1 MRGPIFA
8 RQDEAAERA
17 AEEGGE
23 SDEEEDDVAEGNT
36 NMNTNQGGK
45 QLVSKDDVFKA
56 YHKVSRAMRRRLF
69 SIAFFSYLSLFT
81 RTRTQNET
89 KRD

>member
-1 MRGPIFA
+1 
-8 RQDEAAERA
+8 
-17 AEEGGE
+17 
-23 SDEEEDDVAEGNT
+23 
-36 NMNTNQGGK
+36 MNTNQGGK

>member
-1 MRGPIFA
+1 MTRKRTDA
-8 RQDEAAERA
+8 
-17 AEEGGE
+17 
-23 SDEEEDDVAEGNT
+23 AEGNT

-69 SIAFFSYLSLFT
+69 SIAFFSYLSLFRRQDAKRNKT
-81 RTRTQNET
+81 RLNIADE
-89 KRD
+89 D